1 MPTYEYACT
10 PCGQHLEVVQ
20 SFSRRPLTTCPVCGG
35 PMRKVFGTI
44 GIVLKGS
51 GFYKTDSR
59 SSSSKSGGEAGGA
72 KKAAD
77 GERIPV
83 DAGQGV
89 ERVDGQLVGRQLV
102 EASARRVGS
111 SAVGAGA
118 EARVGCGQGLHH
130 LTPRSARR

>member
-10 PCGQHLEVVQ
+10 QCGQHLEVVQ
-20 SFSRRPLTTCPVCGG
+20 SFSDDPITTCAVCGG

-77 GERIPV
+77 GEGSPSAPAKESSGSTGSSSG
-83 DAGQGV
+83 DSSS
-89 ERVDGQLVGRQLV
+89 VG
-102 EASARRVGS
+102 SPSGGS
-111 SAVGAGA
+111 SAGAGA
-118 EARVGCGQGLHH
+118 KNG
-130 LTPRSARR
+130 SAAAKASTT